1 MIHLHCDVDNVRL
14 YEREHG
20 VAESFDPHRI
30 YDQALPILLDLIEQ
44 AGARATFFVVGQDAA
59 LKSCREFCLLAR
71 SRGHEIGN
79 HTFSHRGDLY
89 RLSFADKER
98 EIAACDDV
106 LSSLLGGPIRAF
118 RAPGYYLDRDVLEIL
133 MGRGYLYDSSV
144 LPGVVNQLMGA
155 VIRWQSG
162 RAIDKTFGRR
172 RYAFASQAITR
183 ITSSKD
189 PTRSILELPIATLP
203 LVRLPVHT
211 TFIFLLGMGYFRLA
225 AALLGRFQRDSVFL
239 FHAIDTLDYPA
250 DGELSSKVPALRY
263 SLQERRSMLAE
274 MLRRLQTTGFTATST
289 RLVAEAPSSWRDS
302 RLWA

>member
-1 MIHLHCDVDNVRL
+1 M
-14 YEREHG
+14 
-20 VAESFDPHRI
+20 S
-30 YDQALPILLDLIEQ
+30 
-44 AGARATFFVVGQDAA
+44 
-59 LKSCREFCLLAR
+59 
-71 SRGHEIGN
+71 
-79 HTFSHRGDLY
+79 
-89 RLSFADKER
+89 
-98 EIAACDDV
+98 
-106 LSSLLGGPIRAF
+106 
-118 RAPGYYLDRDVLEIL
+118 
-133 MGRGYLYDSSV
+133 RGYLYDSSV

-172 RYAFASQAITR
+172 RYALASQAITR

-263 SLQERRSMLAE
+263 SLQARRSMLAE

>member
-106 LSSLLGGPIRAF
+106 LSSLLGEPIRAF

-172 RYAFASQAITR
+172 RYALASQAITR

>member
-1 MIHLHCDVDNVRL
+1 
-14 YEREHG
+14 
-20 VAESFDPHRI
+20 
-30 YDQALPILLDLIEQ
+30 
-44 AGARATFFVVGQDAA
+44 
-59 LKSCREFCLLAR
+59 
-71 SRGHEIGN
+71 
-79 HTFSHRGDLY
+79 
-89 RLSFADKER
+89 
-98 EIAACDDV
+98 
-106 LSSLLGGPIRAF
+106 
-118 RAPGYYLDRDVLEIL
+118 
-133 MGRGYLYDSSV
+133 
-144 LPGVVNQLMGA
+144 MGA

-250 DGELSSKVPALRY
+250 HGELSSKVPALRY

>member
-172 RYAFASQAITR
+172 RYALASQAITR

>member
-1 MIHLHCDVDNVRL
+1 MIHLHCDVDNVPL

-44 AGARATFFVVGQDAA
+44 AGARATFFVVGQDAV

-98 EIAACDDV
+98 EIAACDDA
-106 LSSLLGGPIRAF
+106 LSDLLGEPIRAF

-133 MGRGYLYDSSV
+133 MARGYLYDSSV

-172 RYAFASQAITR
+172 RYALASQAITR

-225 AALLGRFQRDSVFL
+225 ATLLGRFQRDSVFL

-250 DGELSSKVPALRY
+250 HGELSSRVPALRY
-263 SLQERRSMLAE
+263 SLRERRSMLAE
-274 MLRRLQTTGFTATST
+274 MLRRLQATGFTATST
-289 RLVAEAPSSWRDS
+289 RLVAEPPSSWRDS

>member
-106 LSSLLGGPIRAF
+106 LSSLLGEPIRAF

-133 MGRGYLYDSSV
+133 MARGYLYDSSV

-172 RYAFASQAITR
+172 RYALASQAITR

-289 RLVAEAPSSWRDS
+289 RLAAEAPSSWRDS